1 MISWV
6 LRFILLMVVIRV
18 IWRFLGGIID
28 GLSGDPYA
36 RSRGAQRSGVGPGG
50 AGPGGAGP
58 GGAGVASVPLV
69 RDPICGTYVVRAK
82 ALTAG
87 SGDQTQYFCSEK
99 CRDQFR
105 RVSG

>member
-1 MISWV
+1 MIGWV

-28 GLSGDPYA
+28 GLSGTRPRA
-36 RSRGAQRSGVGPGG
+36 RRVASAAAAAAAAGGPGG
-50 AGPGGAGP
+50 GA
-58 GGAGVASVPLV
+58 ASVPLV
-69 RDPICGTYVVRAK
+69 RDPVCGTYVVRAK

-99 CRDQFR
+99 CRDEFR
-105 RVSG
+105 KA

>member
-1 MISWV
+1 MIGWI

-28 GLSGDPYA
+28 GISGDSHA
-36 RSRGAQRSGVGPGG
+36 RSRGGQRGRVNTGPGG
-50 AGPGGAGP
+50 A
-58 GGAGVASVPLV
+58 ASVPLV

-105 RVSG
+105 RVGG